1 MDSQKTDV
9 VLTEEVGDKGV
20 IILNRPKALNAINL
34 EISTKLKS
42 IFEKWGDT
50 KSMIIIKSNLE
61 NVFSAGGDVASIS
74 KADKLDYGKA
84 LFKTGYTMD
93 YITATLKIPY
103 ISLINGITYGGSV
116 GLTIHA
122 KYVVATEKTV
132 FSMPETAIGN

>member
-20 IILNRPKALNAINL
+20 LILNRPKALNALNL
-34 EISTKLKS
+34 EMITKLKS
-42 IFEKWGDT
+42 TIEKWGNT

-74 KADKLDYGKA
+74 KADTIDHGKSI
-84 LFKTGYTMD
+84 FRNGYTMD
-93 YITATLKIPY
+93 FVTATLKIPY
-103 ISLINGITYGGSV
+103 IALINGITYGGSV

-122 KYVVATEKTV
+122 KYIVATEKTV